1 MNMCKNIHKSIA
13 SSLAAAALLLGSA
26 GCNDFL
32 NVVPDDGLPSI
43 ETAFNL
49 RSSAIRYLAT
59 CYSYMTLEGSMGND
73 PAMLGS
79 DEYWDLYGR
88 TTTNTTGRVPFT
100 MSYIARGNMT
110 ANSVFANDWAD
121 MYKGIRCCDIFVDNI
136 GKVPDMDET
145 EKAQWIAEVTFL
157 KAYFHFNLV
166 RKWGPVPI
174 VRESLPIDSSVDEVR
189 VHRNNIDECFDFIIE
204 LLDKA
209 MPDLPL
215 INPSVDEYGRVNK
228 AICAAFK
235 AKVAVYAASPLFN
248 GNSEQ
253 AALVDTDGTTR
264 LFPEK
269 TDDEKLVRWTAAMEA
284 CREAIAVSE
293 EANISLYEGD
303 DITYRMTDSLK
314 TTLTLRNAFN
324 QKWNSE
330 LIWGNTQPNPST
342 MNIYHK
348 LCMPILNGYT
358 DMLGGYIFIGV
369 PLKIAEQFYTVHGL
383 PIANDS
389 EWANINPMDLRVG
402 DDQHAYYI
410 SKGYTTIKLN
420 FDREPRYYA
429 SLGFDGGNWL
439 GQLGN
444 FNDLKPEDVHY
455 VACRMGGT
463 HAKRGNQTG
472 PVTGFFPKKHFPIQA
487 TWTGNNTFTGSGT
500 TWYPWPMIRLSDLY
514 LLYAEA
520 INEAE
525 GPNGA
530 HSDDLFKFINAVR
543 ERAKIPDVKTAWD
556 TYSNSPGY
564 YNTKVGMRAII
575 HRERLNE
582 LAFESQ
588 RFWDLRRWKEA
599 AAEYQKGIYGFDI
612 VSALPEDYY
621 VKKFI
626 YEQKF
631 GLKDYFWPIPTSY
644 IEINPNLVQNIGW

>member
-1 MNMCKNIHKSIA
+1 M
-13 SSLAAAALLLGSA
+13 LLGSA

-348 LCMPILNGYT
+348 LCMPILNGFT

-369 PLKIAEQFYTVHGL
+369 PLKIAEQFYTVHGFL
-383 PIANDS
+383 SPTIPNGRTSTRWICVSAMTSMPTTSARATPPSSSTSTESRGTTPLSDS
-389 EWANINPMDLRVG
+389 TEA
-402 DDQHAYYI
+402 
-410 SKGYTTIKLN
+410 
-420 FDREPRYYA
+420 
-429 SLGFDGGNWL
+429 
-439 GQLGN
+439 
-444 FNDLKPEDVHY
+444 
-455 VACRMGGT
+455 
-463 HAKRGNQTG
+463 
-472 PVTGFFPKKHFPIQA
+472 
-487 TWTGNNTFTGSGT
+487 TGSGSLVTST
-500 TWYPWPMIRLSDLY
+500 TSNRRMFTMWPAGWVVHMPR
-514 LLYAEA
+514 EA
-520 INEAE
+520 TRQ
-525 GPNGA
+525 
-530 HSDDLFKFINAVR
+530 VR
-543 ERAKIPDVKTAWD
+543 
-556 TYSNSPGY
+556 
-564 YNTKVGMRAII
+564 
-575 HRERLNE
+575 
-582 LAFESQ
+582 
-588 RFWDLRRWKEA
+588 
-599 AAEYQKGIYGFDI
+599 
-612 VSALPEDYY
+612 
-621 VKKFI
+621 
-626 YEQKF
+626 
-631 GLKDYFWPIPTSY
+631 
-644 IEINPNLVQNIGW
+644 

>member
-1 MNMCKNIHKSIA
+1 MNMRKNINKKIA
-13 SSLAAAALLLGSA
+13 SVLAAATLMLGFT
-26 GCNDFL
+26 GCNKFL
-32 NVVPDDGLPSI
+32 DVVPDDGLPSI

-49 RSSAIRYLAT
+49 RSSAIKYLAT

-73 PAMLGS
+73 PAMFGS

-88 TTTNTTGRVPFT
+88 TTTDVSGRVPFT
-100 MSYIARGNMT
+100 MSYIARGNMS
-110 ANSVFANDWAD
+110 ANTVYANDWAD
-121 MYKGIRCCDIFVDNI
+121 MYEGIRCCDILVDNI
-136 GKVPDMDET
+136 SKVPDMDET
-145 EKAQWIAEVTFL
+145 EKNQWIAEVTFL
-157 KAYFHFNLV
+157 KAYYHFNLV

-174 VRESLPIDSSVDEVR
+174 IRKSLPIDSSVDEVR
-189 VHRNNIDECFDFIIE
+189 VHRDNIDDCFDFIIE

-209 MPDLPL
+209 MPDLP
-215 INPSVDEYGRVNK
+215 IVNPAVDEYGRITRT
-228 AICAAFK
+228 ICAAFK

-269 TDDEKLVRWTAAMEA
+269 TDDEKLARWTAAMEA
-284 CREAIAVSE
+284 CREAIAVTE
-293 EANISLYEGD
+293 EANISLYKGD
-303 DITYRMTDSLK
+303 DISYRMTDSLK

-330 LIWGNTQPNPST
+330 LIWGNTQSPSGT
-342 MNIYHK
+342 MNMYHR
-348 LCMPILNGYT
+348 LCMPILNGVT

-410 SKGYTTIKLN
+410 CKGYTTIKLN

-444 FNDLKPEDVHY
+444 YNDLKPEDVRY
-455 VACRMGGT
+455 VACRVGGI
-463 HAKRGNQTG
+463 HAKRGKQTG

-487 TWTGNNTFTGSGT
+487 TWTGNNSFIGASA

-525 GPNGA
+525 GPNGS
-530 HSDDLFKFINAVR
+530 HSDDLFKYLNAIR

-564 YNTKVGMRAII
+564 YNTKVGMRSII

-588 RFWDLRRWKEA
+588 RFWDIRRWKEA
-599 AAEYQKGIYGFDI
+599 PAEYQKGIYGFDI
-612 VSALPEDYY
+612 TAKNPEDYY
-621 VKKFI
+621 VKKFV

-631 GLKDYFWPIPTSY
+631 GLKDYFWPISTRY

>member
-1 MNMCKNIHKSIA
+1 MRKNINKSIA
-13 SSLAAAALLLGSA
+13 SAFAAATLMLGFA
-26 GCNDFL
+26 GCNKFL
-32 NVVPDDGLPSI
+32 DVVPDDGLPSV

-49 RSSAIRYLAT
+49 RSSAIKYLAT

-88 TTTNTTGRVPFT
+88 TTTDVSGRVPFT
-100 MSYIARGNMT
+100 MSYIARGNMS
-110 ANSVFANDWAD
+110 ANTVYANDWAN
-121 MYKGIRCCDIFVDNI
+121 MYEGIRCCDILVDNI
-136 GKVPDMDET
+136 SRVPDMDET
-145 EKAQWIAEVTFL
+145 EKNQWIAEVTFL
-157 KAYFHFNLV
+157 KAYYHFNLV

-174 VRESLPIDSSVDEVR
+174 IRKSLPIDASVDEVR
-189 VHRNNIDECFDFIIE
+189 VHRDNIDDCFDFIIE

-209 MPDLPL
+209 MPDLP
-215 INPSVDEYGRVNK
+215 IVNPAVDEYGRITK
-228 AICAAFK
+228 TICAAFK

-269 TDDEKLVRWTAAMEA
+269 TDDEKLARWTAAMEA
-284 CREAIAVSE
+284 CREAISVSE
-293 EANISLYEGD
+293 EANIKLYEGD

-330 LIWGNTQPNPST
+330 LIWGNTQSPSAT
-342 MNIYHK
+342 MNMYHR
-348 LCMPILNGYT
+348 LCMPILNGVT

-369 PLKIAEQFYTVHGL
+369 PIKIAEQFYTVHGL

-402 DDQHAYYI
+402 DDQNAYYI
-410 SKGYTTIKLN
+410 CKGYTTIKLN

-444 FNDLKPEDVHY
+444 YNDLKPEDVHY
-455 VACRMGGT
+455 VACRVGGI
-463 HAKRGNQTG
+463 HAKRGKQTG

-487 TWTGNNTFTGSGT
+487 TWTGNNSFIGASA

-530 HSDDLFKFINAVR
+530 HSDELFKYLNAIR

-564 YNTKVGMRAII
+564 YNTKVGMRSII

-588 RFWDLRRWKEA
+588 RFWDIRRWKEA
-599 AAEYQKGIYGFDI
+599 PAEYQKGIYGFDI
-612 VSALPEDYY
+612 TAKNPEDYY
-621 VKKFI
+621 VKKFV

-631 GLKDYFWPIPTSY
+631 GLKDYFWPISTRY

>member
-1 MNMCKNIHKSIA
+1 MRKNINKSIA
-13 SSLAAAALLLGSA
+13 SALAAAALLFSS
-26 GCNDFL
+26 GCNGFL

-49 RSSAIRYLAT
+49 RSSAIKYLAT
-59 CYSYMTLEGSMGND
+59 CYSYMTLDGSMGND
-73 PAMLGS
+73 PALLGS
-79 DEYWDLYGR
+79 DELWDLYGR
-88 TTTNTTGRVPFT
+88 TTTNRSDRVPFT
-100 MSYIARGNMT
+100 MSYIARGNMS
-110 ANSVFANDWAD
+110 ANTVYANDWAS
-121 MYKGIRCCDIFVDNI
+121 MYEGIRCCDIFVDNI
-136 GKVPDMDET
+136 HRVPDMGDS

-157 KAYFHFNLV
+157 KAYYHFNLV

-174 VRESLPIDSSVDEVR
+174 IRESLPIDSSVDEVR
-189 VHRNNIDECFDFIIE
+189 VHRDNIDDCFDFILE
-204 LLDKA
+204 LLDRA

-215 INPSVDEYGRVNK
+215 VNPSVDEYGRVNQ
-228 AICAAFK
+228 AICASFK

-269 TDDEKLVRWTAAMEA
+269 TDDEKLARWTAAMEA
-284 CREAIAVSE
+284 CREAIAVCD

-330 LIWGNTQPNPST
+330 LIWGNTQSPSGT
-342 MNIYHK
+342 MNMYHK

-358 DMLGGYIFIGV
+358 DMLGGYMFIGV

-402 DDQHAYYI
+402 DDQHSYYI
-410 SKGYTTIKLN
+410 CKGRKTVKLN

-444 FNDLKPEDVHY
+444 YNDLKPEDVHF

-463 HAKRGNQTG
+463 HAKRGSQTG
-472 PVTGFFPKKHFPIQA
+472 PVTGFLPKKHFPIQA
-487 TWTGNNTFTGSGT
+487 TWTGPNSFTGAGT

-530 HSDDLFKFINAVR
+530 HSEDLFKYLNLVR
-543 ERAKIPDVKTAWD
+543 ERARIPDVKAAWD

-564 YNTKVGMRAII
+564 YGTKVGMRAII

-582 LAFESQ
+582 LAFEGQ
-588 RFWDLRRWKEA
+588 RFWDIRRWKEA
-599 AAEYQKGIYGFDI
+599 PAEYQKGIYGFD
-612 VSALPEDYY
+612 VTSAKEEDYY
-621 VKKFI
+621 VKKFL

-644 IEINPNLVQNIGW
+644 IEVNPNLVQNIGW

>member
-1 MNMCKNIHKSIA
+1 M
-13 SSLAAAALLLGSA
+13 
-26 GCNDFL
+26 
-32 NVVPDDGLPSI
+32 
-43 ETAFNL
+43 
-49 RSSAIRYLAT
+49 
-59 CYSYMTLEGSMGND
+59 
-73 PAMLGS
+73 
-79 DEYWDLYGR
+79 
-88 TTTNTTGRVPFT
+88 
-100 MSYIARGNMT
+100 
-110 ANSVFANDWAD
+110 
-121 MYKGIRCCDIFVDNI
+121 
-136 GKVPDMDET
+136 
-145 EKAQWIAEVTFL
+145 TFL

-330 LIWGNTQPNPST
+330 LIWGNTQPNPGT
-342 MNIYHK
+342 MNMYHK

-410 SKGYTTIKLN
+410 CKGYTTIKLN

-455 VACRMGGT
+455 VACRVGGV

-472 PVTGFFPKKHFPIQA
+472 PVTGFFPKKHFPVQA
-487 TWTGNNTFTGSGT
+487 TWTGTNTFTGAGT

-530 HSDDLFKFINAVR
+530 HSGDLFKYINAVR

-582 LAFESQ
+582 LAFEGQ

-612 VSALPEDYY
+612 TAKNPEDYY

-631 GLKDYFWPIPTSY
+631 GLKDYFWPIYTPY
-644 IEINPNLVQNIGW
+644 IEVNPNLVQNIGW

>member
-1 MNMCKNIHKSIA
+1 MNIREYKNKTI
-13 SSLAAAALLLGSA
+13 AALAGATLLLAGS
-26 GCNDFL
+26 GCNGFL

-49 RSSAIRYLAT
+49 RSSAIKYLAT
-59 CYSYMTLEGSMGND
+59 CYSYMTLDGSMGND
-73 PAMLGS
+73 PALLGS
-79 DEYWDLYGR
+79 DELWDLYGR
-88 TTTNTTGRVPFT
+88 TTTNRSDRVPFT
-100 MSYIARGNMT
+100 MSYIARGNMS
-110 ANSVFANDWAD
+110 ANTVYANDWAS
-121 MYKGIRCCDIFVDNI
+121 MYEGIRCCDILVDNI
-136 GKVPDMDET
+136 SRVPDMDEA

-157 KAYFHFNLV
+157 KAYYHFNLV

-174 VRESLPIDSSVDEVR
+174 IRESLHIDSSVDEVR
-189 VHRNNIDECFDFIIE
+189 VHRDNIDDCFDFILE
-204 LLDKA
+204 LLNKA

-215 INPSVDEYGRVNK
+215 VNPSVDEYGRVNK
-228 AICAAFK
+228 AICASFR

-269 TDDEKLVRWTAAMEA
+269 TDDEKLARWTAAMEA
-284 CREAIAVSE
+284 CREAIAVCD

-330 LIWGNTQPNPST
+330 LIWGNTQSPSGT
-342 MNIYHK
+342 MNMYHK

-358 DMLGGYIFIGV
+358 DMLGGYMFIGV

-402 DDQHAYYI
+402 DDQHSYYI
-410 SKGYTTIKLN
+410 CKGRKTVKLN

-444 FNDLKPEDVHY
+444 YNDLKPEDVHF

-463 HAKRGNQTG
+463 HAKRGSQTG
-472 PVTGFFPKKHFPIQA
+472 PVTGFLPKKHFPIQA
-487 TWTGNNTFTGSGT
+487 TWTGPNSFTGAGT

-530 HSDDLFKFINAVR
+530 HSEDLFKYLNLVR
-543 ERAKIPDVKTAWD
+543 ERARIPDVKAAWD

-564 YNTKVGMRAII
+564 YGTKVGMRAII

-582 LAFESQ
+582 LAFEGQ

-599 AAEYQKGIYGFDI
+599 PAEYQKGIYGFD
-612 VSALPEDYY
+612 VTSAKEEDYY
-621 VKKFI
+621 VKKFL

-644 IEINPNLVQNIGW
+644 IEVNPNLVQNIGW

>member
-1 MNMCKNIHKSIA
+1 M
-13 SSLAAAALLLGSA
+13 
-26 GCNDFL
+26 
-32 NVVPDDGLPSI
+32 
-43 ETAFNL
+43 
-49 RSSAIRYLAT
+49 
-59 CYSYMTLEGSMGND
+59 
-73 PAMLGS
+73 
-79 DEYWDLYGR
+79 
-88 TTTNTTGRVPFT
+88 
-100 MSYIARGNMT
+100 
-110 ANSVFANDWAD
+110 
-121 MYKGIRCCDIFVDNI
+121 
-136 GKVPDMDET
+136 
-145 EKAQWIAEVTFL
+145 TFL

-330 LIWGNTQPNPST
+330 LIWGNTQPDPKT
-342 MNIYHK
+342 MNMYHK
-348 LCMPILNGYT
+348 LCMPILNGFT

-410 SKGYTTIKLN
+410 CKGYTTIKLN

-530 HSDDLFKFINAVR
+530 HSDDLFKYINAVR

-582 LAFESQ
+582 LAFEGQ